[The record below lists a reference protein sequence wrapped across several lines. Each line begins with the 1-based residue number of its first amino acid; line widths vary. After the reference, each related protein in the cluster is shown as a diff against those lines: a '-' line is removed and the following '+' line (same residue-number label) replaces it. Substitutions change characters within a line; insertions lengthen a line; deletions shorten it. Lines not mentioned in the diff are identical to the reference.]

1 MSSIPDRKQSELT
14 ELLERGKARGYVT
27 TTDLNDHLPEEMG
40 DEVRT
45 VEIIALISNM
55 GISVVDRSD
64 SEDADALLGTDAGV
78 ESDELETEETA
89 VAIASSS
96 SDAGGTTDSMRLYMR
111 EMGKVELLTREDEVR
126 LAKQI
131 EDGMRDMLRAVA
143 NFPKACN
150 RVIESLGNRIER
162 GRPDEVLMGYLVDV
176 PKPPEIDSDE
186 DVEISRSVKLAHE
199 LRYAKTR
206 LANLKRARTILHR
219 EVQQHGFESDVAK
232 KAQARLS
239 EALSELKFVP
249 PYLHELIQLPRD
261 AMGRVRSEEA
271 VILRECQIAGLSRRQ
286 VFRGYLDDQDV
297 NLDWF
302 EREIATRRPYSKRL
316 AKARPEVQKAYR
328 RLADIE
334 RDCGVSVRDL
344 RTLTKKLGISESSVH
359 AARNEM
365 TTANLRLVISIAK
378 KYMNRGLVLQDLVQ
392 EGNIGLMRAVDK
404 FEYRKGFKF
413 STYAT
418 WWIRQAI
425 TRAIADQ
432 ARTVRIPVH
441 MIDNI
446 NKLGRYTRQLLQE
459 KGREPTASELASRME
474 MPEERIRQVQR
485 IAREP
490 ISMEAPRGEDDD
502 LTFGDYVED
511 PDTKSPIELLR
522 NESLK
527 EEISRVLGDLSVR
540 EAKVIRM
547 RFGIDMNKEYTLDEV
562 GQQFGLTRERIRQI
576 ETKAI
581 RKLRYPSRSSMLKP
595 YLAA

>member
-1 MSSIPDRKQSELT
+1 MSSIPDHKQSELT
-14 ELLERGKARGYVT
+14 ELLERGKAQGYVT
-27 TTDLNDHLPEEMG
+27 TTDLNDYLPEEMG
-40 DEVRT
+40 DEVRME
-45 VEIIALISNM
+45 EIIALISNM
-55 GISVVDRSD
+55 GINVVDRSD
-64 SEDADALLGTDAGV
+64 SEDADALLGTDVGI
-78 ESDELETEETA
+78 ESDELDTEETA

-111 EMGKVELLTREDEVR
+111 EMGKVDLLTREDEVR

-131 EDGMRDMLRAVA
+131 EDGMRDMLRAIA
-143 NFPKACN
+143 NFPEACD
-150 RVIESLGNRIER
+150 RAIESMSDRIER
-162 GRPDEVLMGYLVDV
+162 GRLDEVLMGYLVDI
-176 PKPPEIDSDE
+176 PKRLQCKGGEDSKK
-186 DVEISRSVKLAHE
+186 SGSTKPAHE

-206 LANLKRARTILHR
+206 LANLKRARTILRR
-219 EVQQHGFESDVAK
+219 EVKRHGIASDASQ
-232 KAQARLS
+232 KARARLS
-239 EALSELKFVP
+239 EALSEFKFVP
-249 PYLHELIQLPRD
+249 PYLHELTQMPRSV
-261 AMGRVRSEEA
+261 MERVRAEEA
-271 VILRECQIAGLSRRQ
+271 VILQECQIAGLARRQ
-286 VFRGYLDDQDV
+286 VFRGYLEDHDV
-297 NLDWF
+297 NLQWF
-302 EREIATRRPYSKRL
+302 EREVEAKRPYSKRL
-316 AKARPEVQKAYR
+316 AKARPAVQKAYR

-334 RDCGVSVRDL
+334 KDCGISIRNL
-344 RTLTKKLGISESSVH
+344 RSLTKKLGISESSVH

-365 TTANLRLVISIAK
+365 TAANLRLVISIAK
-378 KYMNRGLVLQDLVQ
+378 KYMNRGLVLQDLIQ

-459 KGREPTASELASRME
+459 KGRDPTANELASRME
-474 MPEERIRQVQR
+474 IPEERIRQVQR

-490 ISMEAPRGEDDD
+490 ISMEAPRGEDED

-511 PDTKSPIELLR
+511 PDTKSPIDLLR

-527 EEISRVLGDLSVR
+527 EEISRVLADLSVR

-581 RKLRYPSRSSMLKP
+581 RKLRYPSRSSVLKP